1 MEEKKNKFKE
11 EREKFV
17 DGVIKSLEEG
27 KIPWEK
33 DWNNIGLGAIKNPI
47 TGTKYKGINNVRLFV
62 TMIEKGYTDTRWV
75 TFLQAQKE
83 EWKIKRGEKGTPI
96 EIFKYY
102 DKSTKK
108 DLDMEMYK
116 RLSREKQLEYFKENV
131 YIMGKTYTVFNGEQ
145 IEGIPPLEYKKVE
158 VDYNKL
164 DKIIENSGVT
174 FQYGGDEAY
183 YNREKD
189 MIVLPKKEQFKTEAA
204 FYGTALHEIAHS
216 IGHEKRLNRT
226 MEGSFGSEK
235 YAREELVA
243 EFASVFIGQEKGVGY
258 SERNLENSKAYIQSW
273 VSVLKNDKNELFTAI
288 KEAEKTCEM
297 VNEYELGKV
306 LNTAL
311 SKEKGIER

>member
-33 DWNNIGLGAIKNPI
+33 DWEKLSAAQNPI
-47 TGTKYKGINNVRLFV
+47 TGTKYKGINNIRLYV
-62 TMIEKGYTDTRWV
+62 AMIEKGYTDNRWA
-75 TFLQAQKE
+75 TYNQASNKGWQVRK
-83 EWKIKRGEKGTPI
+83 GEKATPI
-96 EIFKYY
+96 EIFKFY

-108 DLDMEMYK
+108 DLDMKMYNELPPTE
-116 RLSREKQLEYFKENV
+116 RLKYYQENV
-131 YIMGKTYTVFNGEQ
+131 YIVGKIYSVFNGEQ
-145 IEGIPPLEYKKVE
+145 IEGIPPLEHKKVE

-174 FQYGGDEAY
+174 FQYGGGEAY
-183 YNREKD
+183 YNKEKD

-216 IGHEKRLNRT
+216 TGHEKRLNRT
-226 MEGSFGSEK
+226 MEGNFGSEK

-288 KEAEKTCEM
+288 KEAEKACEM
-297 VNEYELGKV
+297 VVNYELGKV
-306 LNTAL
+306 LNTEI
-311 SKEKGIER
+311 SKEKGFER